1 MPGSPDRRALTS
13 RPALL
18 AGAGAVAAL
27 AAGFALSTAGPSTA
41 VAALALVALASAA
54 VLVRGARITPSHVL
68 CAGVALSVLSGNWGL
83 LGFPFGVDRL
93 VVLAG
98 VAATLVAASR
108 DPEIRLVARPVHI
121 ALAATSAW
129 AVCSALLA
137 GTLSSTVAVY
147 SLMDR
152 FGLVPFLAF
161 FAAPYAFRTLAARV
175 ALIRTLVVVGAY
187 LGLTAVFEEIGPTA
201 LVFPRFIMDPSVGL
215 HFDRARGPFL
225 EASANGVV
233 MVMCAIVCALAV
245 RQFTGR
251 WRQVAIAAGGLCLIG
266 VALTLTRSAWIAAV
280 LGGAAALT
288 YAPHLRRYLLP
299 AAGGLVAV
307 VLALLLLV
315 PGFAGSAQQR
325 AEDQSPVWDRQNLV
339 TASARII
346 DDHPLFGLGWSR
358 YPTDS
363 PEYFRQ
369 ADSYPQQGEGL
380 VVHNVPLLYITELGI
395 LGFAVWVLGAA
406 VALIGPLRRRLPSP
420 MADWQAAHLAILVAW
435 ATVAQFAPLAQSM
448 PNLLVFLW
456 AGVTAGCVPWM
467 SPFSAR
473 PDGARPARA
482 PRGTPADVGPAAP
495 VPS

>member
-1 MPGSPDRRALTS
+1 MPGTPDRHALTS
-13 RPALL
+13 RPALW
-18 AGAGAVAAL
+18 AGAGAIAAVAA
-27 AAGFALSTAGPSTA
+27 GMALSAAGPSMA
-41 VAALALVALASAA
+41 IAALALVALASAA
-54 VLVRGARITPSHVL
+54 VIVRGVRVTPAHIL
-68 CAGVALSVLSGNWGL
+68 CAGAALAVLSGNWGL
-83 LGFPFGVDRL
+83 LGMPFGVDRL

-98 VAATLVAASR
+98 IAATLVAASR
-108 DPEIRLVARPVHI
+108 DPEIRLVARPVHL
-121 ALAATSAW
+121 ALAAAAAW
-129 AVCSALLA
+129 AICSALMA
-137 GTLSSTVAVY
+137 GTLSSSVAVY

-152 FGLVPFLAF
+152 YGLVPFLAF
-161 FAAPYAFRTLAARV
+161 FVAPYAFRTLAARV
-175 ALIRTLVVVGAY
+175 LLIRTLVVTGAY

-201 LVFPRFIMDPSVGL
+201 LVFPRFILDPSVGL

-233 MVMCAIVCALAV
+233 LVMCAVVCALGA
-245 RQFTGR
+245 RQFTGT
-251 WRQVAIAAGGLCLIG
+251 WRRVSVAAGGLCLIG

-280 LGGAAALT
+280 LGGAAALM
-288 YAPHLRRYLLP
+288 YAPHLRRYVLP

-307 VLALLLLV
+307 VVAILVLV

-325 AEDQSPVWDRQNLV
+325 AEDRSPVWDRQNLV
-339 TASARII
+339 TASARIVE
-346 DDHPLFGLGWSR
+346 DQPLWGLGWSR

-369 ADSYPQQGEGL
+369 ADDYPLQGEGL
-380 VVHNVPLLYITELGI
+380 VVHNVPLLYLTELGI

-406 VALIGPLRRRLPSP
+406 VALVGPLRRRLPAP

-435 ATVAQFAPLAQSM
+435 ATVAQFAPLAQFM
-448 PNLLVFLW
+448 PNLLVFMW

-473 PDGARPARA
+473 PGAAPTPARP
-482 PRGTPADVGPAAP
+482 GTAADAGRAAP